1 MGLHTCMCNRMSSS
15 RYLPMHVQRNGVAYA
30 CESKR
35 GCAKGSGWCTWVS
48 VHGGRQKVAYMYVCT
63 VLCKWMG
70 LHKCVHAHDS
80 LQGWSYGSYARVF
93 VHMGV
98 QSSGFAH
105 VCMYVCMC
113 MKMGVCI
120 EAFAQGCVGWHT
132 FACIWMVCA
141 NRCAR
146 MCLHVSVIAQAGV

>member
-1 MGLHTCMCNRMSSS
+1 MCVQGLTNWWACAGACIHRAVQSVGVAHVGECARAGWYRFVHASRECKEGLHTCLCNRMSSS

-70 LHKCVHAHDS
+70 LHKCVHARVCV
-80 LQGWSYGSYARVF
+80 QGGT
-93 VHMGV
+93 
-98 QSSGFAH
+98 
-105 VCMYVCMC
+105 CMC
-113 MKMGVCI
+113 ACSGVCK
-120 EAFAQGCVGWHT
+120 EVGLHT
-132 FACIWMVCA
+132 CT
-141 NRCAR
+141 R
-146 MCLHVSVIAQAGV
+146 S